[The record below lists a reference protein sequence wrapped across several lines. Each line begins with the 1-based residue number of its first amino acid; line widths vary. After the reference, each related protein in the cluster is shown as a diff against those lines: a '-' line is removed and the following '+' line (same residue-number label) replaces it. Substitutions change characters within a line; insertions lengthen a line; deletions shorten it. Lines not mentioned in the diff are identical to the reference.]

1 MGDTPIYMN
10 LSSETV
16 YPARAHLE
24 ERRWVQQIETAATQL
39 ELAPAAEA
47 AAIDLFLSQLPTK
60 DRSKPALIAASLY
73 AGCLI
78 RGDGRS
84 QGAIAEAVGVS
95 RLSVQQ
101 RWKPLLED
109 AGFDPPGW

>member
-1 MGDTPIYMN
+1 M
-10 LSSETV
+10 

-24 ERRWVQQIETAATQL
+24 ERRWVQRIEAAATQL
-39 ELAPAAEA
+39 EVSESAEA
-47 AAIDLFLSQLPTK
+47 AAVDLFLSQLPTK
-60 DRSKPALIAASLY
+60 DRSKPALVAASLY

-78 RGDGRS
+78 RGDARS
-84 QGAIAEAVGVS
+84 QGAVAEAVGVS

-101 RWKPLLED
+101 RWKPLLEQ

>member
-1 MGDTPIYMN
+1 MN
-10 LSSETV
+10 LSRPDV

-24 ERRWVQQIETAATQL
+24 ERQWVRQIETVASDLEVSQAAQ
-39 ELAPAAEA
+39 A
-47 AAIDLFLSQLPTK
+47 AAVDLFLSQRPMAE
-60 DRSKPALIAASLY
+60 RSKPAVAAACLY

-78 RGDGRS
+78 SGDGRS
-84 QGAIAEAVGVS
+84 QGAIAGAIGVS

>member
-1 MGDTPIYMN
+1 MT
-10 LSSETV
+10 LSISAV
-16 YPARAHLE
+16 YPARAQLE
-24 ERRWVQQIETAATQL
+24 ERRWVDALVA
-39 ELAPAAEA
+39 AAEQLGISKHAQA
-47 AAIDLFLSQLPTK
+47 AAIDLFLSQLPTAE
-60 DRSKPALIAASLY
+60 RSKPPLVAASLY

-78 RGDGRS
+78 SGDGRS
-84 QGAIAEAVGVS
+84 QGAIAGAVGVS

>member
-1 MGDTPIYMN
+1 VGDTAIYMN
-10 LSSETV
+10 LSPASV

-24 ERRWVQQIETAATQL
+24 ERRWVRQIETAATQL
-39 ELAPAAEA
+39 EVSQAAQTA
-47 AAIDLFLSQLPTK
+47 AVDLFLSQRPSS
-60 DRSKPALIAASLY
+60 DRSKPALAAACLY

-78 RGDGRS
+78 SGDGRS
-84 QGAIAEAVGVS
+84 QGAVAAAMDVS